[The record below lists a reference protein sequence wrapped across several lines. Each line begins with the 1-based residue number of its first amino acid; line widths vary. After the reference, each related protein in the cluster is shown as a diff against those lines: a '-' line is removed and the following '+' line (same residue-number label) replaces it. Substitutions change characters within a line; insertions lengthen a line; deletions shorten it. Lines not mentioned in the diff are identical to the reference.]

1 MEVKVYIVFIK
12 SVDLNNVFEDEH
24 EACEFAST
32 HKGVVLNMHS
42 LAVLHDYTDRR

>member
-1 MEVKVYIVFIK
+1 MKVYIVFIK
-12 SVDLNNVFEDEH
+12 SVDLNNVFADEH
-24 EACEFAST
+24 EACEFASA